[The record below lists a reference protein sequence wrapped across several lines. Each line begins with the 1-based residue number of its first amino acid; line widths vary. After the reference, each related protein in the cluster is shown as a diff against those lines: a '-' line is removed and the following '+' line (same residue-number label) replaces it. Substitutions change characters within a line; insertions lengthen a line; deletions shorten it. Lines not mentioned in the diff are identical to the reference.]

1 MKKFHFQLESVR
13 RLRHQQQEI
22 EETKLRQIAARLHEW
37 EHRIATL
44 DAERQQAEAAL
55 RGRSTFD
62 GSELAALENYRG
74 ESARR
79 RRNLEAE
86 LEQERQRLAAQRRVL
101 VEANR
106 RVELLERLKE
116 KALADWSHQWDKEQE
131 QTATEVYLAK
141 RVRS

>member
-1 MKKFHFQLESVR
+1 
-13 RLRHQQQEI
+13 
-22 EETKLRQIAARLHEW
+22 
-37 EHRIATL
+37 
-44 DAERQQAEAAL
+44 
-55 RGRSTFD
+55 
-62 GSELAALENYRG
+62 LENYRG